1 MTYHIVAI
9 PKKEDLEIINNLR
22 NYIYQNDFR
31 FKNKPLSSNTH
42 MTVAEVDIDDTY
54 IDILKKK
61 LLENIEALPFSLR
74 EDEWILTKENK
85 NPNYKR
91 NNPYTWIALK
101 FPKREALFRE
111 VESVIED
118 MGINKNQEY
127 ISNVRKIENR
137 EDEYIANHV
146 NLSNYTRREKA
157 DECWEYFNQYLPK
170 KIEFNVLALRS
181 LEGNH
186 TFELEY

>member
-1 MTYHIVAI
+1 MIYHIVAI

-31 FKNKPLSSNTH
+31 FKNKPLGSDTH
-42 MTVAEVDIDDTY
+42 MTIAEADIDDTH

-61 LLENIEALPFSLR
+61 LLDNIEALPFSLG
-74 EDEWILTKENK
+74 EDEWVLTREDKG
-85 NPNYKR
+85 PNYKQE
-91 NNPYTWIALK
+91 NPYTWIALK

-118 MGINKNQEY
+118 MEINRNQEY
-127 ISNVRKIENR
+127 ISNARKIENK

-157 DECWEYFNQYLPK
+157 DECWEYFNQNLPK
-170 KIEFNVLALRS
+170 KMEFNVLALRD
-181 LEGNH
+181 LKGNH
-186 TFELEY
+186 LFELKY